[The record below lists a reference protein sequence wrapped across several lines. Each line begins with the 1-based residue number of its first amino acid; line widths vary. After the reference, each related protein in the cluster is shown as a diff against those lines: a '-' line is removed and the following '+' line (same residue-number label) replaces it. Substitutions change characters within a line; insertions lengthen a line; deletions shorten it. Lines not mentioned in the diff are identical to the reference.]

1 MNLQAKLIVS
11 AIMAL
16 LMVVLLRNF
25 RRGRISTGQILLWAV
40 LLGGGE
46 FLALF
51 PRVVDSLSVLWGNL
65 IPVSWITFS
74 GLAILILYL
83 LHHTFIINDLRAQ
96 AVDLAREVTFL
107 EERLREVEGGRDRTS
122 GPDQPDEPPDT

>member
-11 AIMAL
+11 AILAL
-16 LMVVLLRNF
+16 LMVVLFRNF
-25 RRGRISTGQILLWAV
+25 RRRRISTGQILLWT
-40 LLGGGE
+40 LLLAGGE
-46 FLALF
+46 LLALF
-51 PRVVDSLSVLWGNL
+51 PGVIDSLSVLWGNL

-107 EERLREVEGGRDRTS
+107 EERLRQVEGRSDRS
-122 GPDQPDEPPDT
+122 GGPPGT

>member
-11 AIMAL
+11 AIIAV
-16 LMVVLLRNF
+16 LMVVLIRNF
-25 RRGRISTGQILLWAV
+25 RRRRISTGQILLWTV

-46 FLALF
+46 FLSLF
-51 PRVVDSLSVLWGNL
+51 PGVVDSLYVLWGNL

-83 LHHTFIINDLRAQ
+83 LHHTFIINDRRAQ

-107 EERLREVEGGRDRTS
+107 EERLREVEGSRERTS
-122 GPDQPDEPPDT
+122 GPDQPGEPPDA

>member
-11 AIMAL
+11 AILAL
-16 LMVVLLRNF
+16 LMVVLLWNF
-25 RRGRISTGQILLWAV
+25 RRRRISTGQILLWTV
-40 LLGGGE
+40 LLAGGE
-46 FLALF
+46 LLALF
-51 PRVVDSLSVLWGNL
+51 PGVVDSLSVLWGNL

-96 AVDLAREVTFL
+96 AVDLARKVTFL
-107 EERLREVEGGRDRTS
+107 EERLRGVEGEPDRP
-122 GPDQPDEPPDT
+122 GEPPST